1 MQVEVWYVHHDS
13 YPECIEPRV
22 VELDNVQELWYADLC
37 NAWMDRVQRH
47 QPMRVLNVLPSP
59 PYHTRPN
66 TAVHIILEQ
75 GLHPQKVAIHFTTIF
90 LGGTR
95 VGLFQ
100 RAESAPERLC
110 TQHMIDRHGFQLQC
124 NFRQC
129 HMHSGL
135 LRFAMNDPEEIFS
148 GISVVL
154 TVAPPPPEPQAAS
167 FARQSEAHPSNSA
180 HDQNEDSDGADF
192 MQVTSSSPRAPSP
205 SPGDMQSTSS
215 GSAFNHRITPA
226 ALLEFRQTLEWQAR
240 ELDHRCGDTA
250 QHPFQVRSWYL
261 HSDRRIRTDDSR
273 MIALDP
279 RPHTWHHTIID
290 RWRDLLEP
298 DQPVHL
304 HVVLPNP
311 PGESLE
317 PTVHVILIQKPN
329 PLWRSALLTVSYPH
343 IDVWNMQFFAVMLDA
358 NTDHE
363 QLGFISGITHPSNP
377 EAAALDIEVSHGQIT
392 LARDGTFPVR
402 HGFWFDVRAVLR
414 DPQEDD
420 SLTLIQLHF
429 QSIRST
435 IWNIQSRLQHK
446 ARECMT
452 AGDGSAGST
461 LPLGALSVA
470 VMPNEPQTFVDPCSA
485 LAFFTALQALWQP
498 LAILQPP
505 ALPALVPVGR
515 CSVAPTCHART
526 FGTTCPT
533 GYALAP
539 CSAYFSR
546 AATHCYVQVSDHH
559 QF

>member
-1 MQVEVWYVHHDS
+1 M
-13 YPECIEPRV
+13 
-22 VELDNVQELWYADLC
+22 
-37 NAWMDRVQRH
+37 
-47 QPMRVLNVLPSP
+47 
-59 PYHTRPN
+59 
-66 TAVHIILEQ
+66 
-75 GLHPQKVAIHFTTIF
+75 
-90 LGGTR
+90 
-95 VGLFQ
+95 
-100 RAESAPERLC
+100 
-110 TQHMIDRHGFQLQC
+110 
-124 NFRQC
+124 
-129 HMHSGL
+129 
-135 LRFAMNDPEEIFS
+135 
-148 GISVVL
+148 
-154 TVAPPPPEPQAAS
+154 
-167 FARQSEAHPSNSA
+167 
-180 HDQNEDSDGADF
+180 
-192 MQVTSSSPRAPSP
+192 
-205 SPGDMQSTSS
+205 
-215 GSAFNHRITPA
+215 
-226 ALLEFRQTLEWQAR
+226 QTLIMSNW
-240 ELDHRCGDTA
+240 
-250 QHPFQVRSWYL
+250 
-261 HSDRRIRTDDSR
+261 
-273 MIALDP
+273 
-279 RPHTWHHTIID
+279 
-290 RWRDLLEP
+290 
-298 DQPVHL
+298 
-304 HVVLPNP
+304 
-311 PGESLE
+311 
-317 PTVHVILIQKPN
+317 
-329 PLWRSALLTVSYPH
+329 VS
-343 IDVWNMQFFAVMLDA
+343 
-358 NTDHE
+358 
-363 QLGFISGITHPSNP
+363 SGITHPSNP
-377 EAAALDIEVSHGQIT
+377 QAAALDIEVSHGQIT